1 MKRPDG
7 LQLAEVR
14 LERTGM
20 TKADIEER
28 RLRRLEKRIAHLAA
42 LARLMAIRGGGYV
55 DRKTARRVRELLNQE
70 NGRLWEMMHPEGEP
84 EDQARK

>member
-7 LQLAEVR
+7 LQLAKVR

-42 LARLMAIRGGGYV
+42 LARLMAIRGGGRV
-55 DRKTARRVRELLNQE
+55 DRKTARRVRELLNRE